1 MITNSLGF
9 ELDIFGLKPN
19 TLHKVYVDGVDCTA
33 NSILRDVNVADSST
47 TWIESYTPGSY
58 LPSDGFGQMKLLVF
72 KDESASTSSLKEENR
87 LLSNMKAITTI
98 LVCSSDVTPIDI
110 IANNDAYKNA
120 RSASVSSISIKST
133 DQPKINTS
141 DIQIPFSST
150 SLRVG
155 I

>member
-1 MITNSLGF
+1 
-9 ELDIFGLKPN
+9 
-19 TLHKVYVDGVDCTA
+19 VDWVDCTA
-33 NSILRDVNVADSST
+33 NSISRDVNVADSST

-72 KDESASTSSLKEENR
+72 KDENASTSSLKEENK

-110 IANNDAYKNA
+110 IANNNAYKNA

>member
-19 TLHKVYVDGVDCTA
+19 TLHKVYVDWIDYTA
-33 NSILRDVNVADSST
+33 NSILRDVNIDDAST
-47 TWIESYTPGSY
+47 TWIDSYTPGSY
-58 LPSDGFGQMKLLVF
+58 LPSDGFGQMKLIVF

-98 LVCSSDVTPIDI
+98 LVCSSDITPTDI
-110 IANNDAYKNA
+110 IANNEAYKTA
-120 RSASVSSISIKST
+120 RSASITSISIKST
-133 DQPKINTS
+133 DQSKINTTEL
-141 DIQIPFSST
+141 QIPFSST